1 METQFLS
8 MRVVSFQSFGRFYQ
22 AELRFVEDGNYFTA
36 KIV

>member
-22 AELRFVEDGNYFTA
+22 AELPFEDGNSFTA